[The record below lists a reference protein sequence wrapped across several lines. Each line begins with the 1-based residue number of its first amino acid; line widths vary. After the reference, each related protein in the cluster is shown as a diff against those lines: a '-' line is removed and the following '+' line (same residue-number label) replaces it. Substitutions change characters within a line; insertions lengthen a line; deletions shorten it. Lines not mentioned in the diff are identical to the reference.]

1 MLDHYIPDI
10 FTDEA
15 ISGIL
20 TRHARERSGSGSL
33 SLAGGDGSRAA
44 RGVAAAVACCRRAGK
59 DRRSRVAVARKACDF
74 SRIAGCSKVIS
85 RFPFLGKAATRRLV
99 EGSKQGTARKHTNKV
114 RGILTQPRVKFLPFM
129 LRKLEHY

>member
-1 MLDHYIPDI
+1 VRVSVKAYSIKMLDHYIPDI

-74 SRIAGCSKVIS
+74 SRIAGCSKAIS
-85 RFPFLGKAATRRLV
+85 FSRQGSNNAISGGQQAA
-99 EGSKQGTARKHTNKV
+99 
-114 RGILTQPRVKFLPFM
+114 GIT
-129 LRKLEHY
+129 